1 MDREEEE
8 LVAVRARVGAHDPEL
23 LAMVDDV
30 DRTLI
35 RAMLARDP
43 WERVRMGVAM
53 ALTLEELARCRRPTS
68 TR

>member
-8 LVAVRARVGAHDPEL
+8 LVAVRARAGAHDPEP

-35 RAMLARDP
+35 RAVLTRDP
-43 WERVRMGVAM
+43 WERVSPTRP
-53 ALTLEELARCRRPTS
+53 RRAS
-68 TR
+68 RS